1 MTEKL
6 VLKKWMKRWVC
17 LQFWTAFCNIFLE
30 SIKNEIERL
39 GGRFEIK
46 KTVEAVDPE
55 AKEPVPGSEEN
66 QENEEVI
73 LLSNFGLWNFELRMC
88 RAVTRRLR
96 SETIDDTN
104 LR

>member
-6 VLKKWMKRWVC
+6 VPKKWTKRWVC
-17 LQFWTAFCNIFLE
+17 SWTWPLFDWFLE

-46 KTVEAVDPE
+46 KTVETVDPE

-66 QENEEVI
+66 QENEEVP
-73 LLSNFGLWNFELRMC
+73 FG
-88 RAVTRRLR
+88 
-96 SETIDDTN
+96 
-104 LR
+104 